1 MTESLASASL
11 HTIELGVDGMHCG
24 GCTGRVQRALA
35 GVPGVVDATVDLER
49 QAATI
54 TARETVEP
62 ARLVDAVGAAG
73 YRATVR
79 EAVAGSDAMAAQG
92 KHEGSPG
99 VAATVLLDIDGMTC
113 ASCVSRVE
121 KALAKVPGVTRA
133 SVNLAT
139 ERATVE
145 ASADVSAARLV
156 EAVEQA
162 GYQAT
167 PVEPAPS
174 AATLES
180 VDHKAAHSVELD
192 IDGMTCASC
201 VSRVEKALEKVP
213 GVTHASVNLATERA
227 TVEASA
233 DVSAA
238 RLVEAVEQAGYQAT
252 PIESA
257 RAAATSEPVHHKA
270 AHSVELDIDGMTCA
284 SCVSRVEK
292 ALEKVPGVTHAS
304 VNLATER
311 ATVEAS
317 ADVSAARLVEAVEQA
332 GYGATPI
339 EPARAAVTSEP
350 ADHKAARSIDLDI
363 DGMTCA
369 SCVSRV
375 EKALVKVPGVTHA
388 SVNLATE
395 RATVEASADV
405 SAARLAE
412 AVEQAGYRAAP
423 VESAPSA
430 AASEPVHHKAA
441 HSVEFDIDG
450 MTCASCVSR
459 VEKALAK
466 VPGVARA
473 TVNLATE
480 RATVEA
486 SADVSAPR
494 LAEAVEQ
501 AGYHATPVESAPSA
515 VTSAPIDR
523 DATHSIDLDIGGMT
537 CASCVSRVE
546 KALEKV
552 PGVTHASVNLAT
564 ERASV
569 RAAGPL
575 DVDALIA
582 AVTTAGYRATPAPA
596 PSPAAD
602 ANAAASSLPA
612 APDRDARKRQEA
624 LRERNLVI
632 ASAVLSAPL
641 VAPMLA
647 APLGIDAMLPGW
659 LQLVLASIVQFGFG
673 ARFYRAAWHAVKARA
688 GNMDLLVALGTSA
701 AYGLSLWMLL
711 RDPAHPGH
719 LYFEA
724 SAVIVTLVRFGK
736 WLEARAKRQTTDA
749 IRALNA
755 LRPDR
760 ARIVDNGVE
769 RDVPL
774 AQVRVGTIVSV
785 RPGERLP
792 VDGRVVSGRSHVDE
806 SLITGESLP
815 VPKDDGDAV
824 TAGSI
829 NGEGALVVET
839 TAIGAETTL
848 ARIIRLVESAQAE
861 KAPIQRLVDRVSAV
875 FVPAILGIAV
885 LTLVGWLLA
894 GAGAETAI
902 LNAVAVLVIACPCA
916 LGLATPAAIMAGT
929 GVAARHGVLIKDA
942 QALELAQRAT
952 VIAFDKTG
960 TLTEGKPSVTAFDAV
975 DLPRDDALA
984 LAAAVQRHSD
994 HPLARAVVAAYDAQR
1009 NAQAAPVATDAR
1021 AVAGRGVE
1029 ARVDGRLLAL
1039 GSTRWRDELGIVVP
1053 PALDA
1058 RAAELERAG
1067 NTISWLMHADA
1078 PRAAIALIAFGDT
1091 VKPGARDAI
1100 AALADRHVA
1109 SVLVTGDNRGSAAA
1123 VAAAL
1128 GIDEVHAQVLP
1139 DDKARVVA
1147 SLKREHGGVVA
1158 MVGDGINDAPA
1169 LAAADVGIAM
1179 ATGTDVA
1186 MHTAGIT
1193 LMRGDPA
1200 LVADAIDIS
1209 KRTYRKIQQNLFWAF
1224 VYNLIGVPLAALGW
1238 LNPVIAGAAMAFSS
1252 VSVVTNALLL
1262 RRWKGRAR

>member
-1 MTESLASASL
+1 MTEPLASAAL
-11 HTIELGVDGMHCG
+11 QTIELSVDGMHCG

-35 GVPGVVDATVDLER
+35 AVPGVVDAAVDLDTH
-49 QAATI
+49 AATV
-54 TARETVEP
+54 TAQETVEP
-62 ARLVDAVGAAG
+62 DRLVDAVREAG
-73 YRATVR
+73 YRAAVR
-79 EAVAGSDAMAAQG
+79 EAAVEA
-92 KHEGSPG
+92 
-99 VAATVLLDIDGMTC
+99 VAAAPSANAPRAATSPAPAAAATIELDIDGMTC

-139 ERATVE
+139 ERATVDT
-145 ASADVSAARLV
+145 SAGVSAAQLAD
-156 EAVEQA
+156 AV
-162 GYQAT
+162 
-167 PVEPAPS
+167 
-174 AATLES
+174 
-180 VDHKAAHSVELD
+180 K
-192 IDGMTCASC
+192 
-201 VSRVEKALEKVP
+201 
-213 GVTHASVNLATERA
+213 
-227 TVEASA
+227 
-233 DVSAA
+233 
-238 RLVEAVEQAGYQAT
+238 
-252 PIESA
+252 
-257 RAAATSEPVHHKA
+257 
-270 AHSVELDIDGMTCA
+270 
-284 SCVSRVEK
+284 
-292 ALEKVPGVTHAS
+292 
-304 VNLATER
+304 
-311 ATVEAS
+311 
-317 ADVSAARLVEAVEQA
+317 QA
-332 GYGATPI
+332 GYGATPTVSDTAV
-339 EPARAAVTSEP
+339 PAVTTAPP
-350 ADHKAARSIDLDI
+350 ASIKL
-363 DGMTCA
+363 
-369 SCVSRV
+369 
-375 EKALVKVPGVTHA
+375 
-388 SVNLATE
+388 
-395 RATVEASADV
+395 
-405 SAARLAE
+405 
-412 AVEQAGYRAAP
+412 
-423 VESAPSA
+423 
-430 AASEPVHHKAA
+430 
-441 HSVEFDIDG
+441 DIDG

-466 VPGVARA
+466 VPGVTRASVNLATERATIDASADVSAAQLAEAVKQAGYDATPAAIATPAVTSAAADIELDIGGMTCASCAGRVEKALAAVPGVARA

-480 RATVEA
+480 RASVHG
-486 SADVSAPR
+486 
-494 LAEAVEQ
+494 
-501 AGYHATPVESAPSA
+501 AGALDAAT
-515 VTSAPIDR
+515 
-523 DATHSIDLDIGGMT
+523 
-537 CASCVSRVE
+537 
-546 KALEKV
+546 
-552 PGVTHASVNLAT
+552 
-564 ERASV
+564 
-569 RAAGPL
+569 
-575 DVDALIA
+575 LIA
-582 AVTTAGYRATPAPA
+582 AVTSAGYPA
-596 PSPAAD
+596 
-602 ANAAASSLPA
+602 SLPA
-612 APDRDARKRQEA
+612 GETTGTGLQPASPAQDPDARKRREA
-624 LRERNLVI
+624 IRERNLVI
-632 ASAVLSAPL
+632 GAAVLSAPL

-647 APLGIDAMLPGW
+647 APFGIDWMLPGW

-673 ARFYRAAWHAVKARA
+673 ARFYRAAWHAVKART

-736 WLEARAKRQTTDA
+736 WLESRAKRQTTEA

-760 ARIVDNGVE
+760 ARVVEHGVE

-774 AQVRVGTIVSV
+774 AQVRVGTHVSI
-785 RPGERLP
+785 RPGERVP
-792 VDGRVVSGRSHVDE
+792 VDGQIVTGRSHIDE

-861 KAPIQRLVDRVSAV
+861 KAPIQRLVDRVSEV

-885 LTLVGWLLA
+885 LTLVGWLIA
-894 GAGAETAI
+894 GAGTETAI

-942 QALELAQRAT
+942 QALELAQRTT

-975 DLPRDDALA
+975 GVPRDEALA
-984 LAAAVQRHSD
+984 LAAAVQRQSD
-994 HPLARAVVAAYDAQR
+994 HPLARAVVAAHDADL
-1009 NAQAAPVATDAR
+1009 AAHGAAAESVVAIDAR
-1021 AVAGRGVE
+1021 AVPGRGVE
-1029 ARVDGRLLAL
+1029 AHVGGQRLAL
-1039 GSTRWRDELGIVVP
+1039 GSTRWRDELGIAVP

-1058 RAAELERAG
+1058 RAAELESAG
-1067 NTISWLMHADA
+1067 NTISWLMRADA
-1078 PRAAIALIAFGDT
+1078 PRAVLALIAFGDT

-1100 AALADRHVA
+1100 AALSARGVA
-1109 SVLVTGDNRGSAAA
+1109 SALVTGDNRGSAAA

-1128 GIDEVHAQVLP
+1128 GIGEVHAEVLP

-1147 SLKREHGGVVA
+1147 ELKRTHGGIVA

-1209 KRTYRKIQQNLFWAF
+1209 RRTYRKIQQNLFWAF
-1224 VYNLIGVPLAALGW
+1224 VYNLVGVPLAAFGL

>member
-79 EAVAGSDAMAAQG
+79 DAVAGSDAMAAQA
-92 KHEGSPG
+92 KQDARPG
-99 VAATVLLDIDGMTC
+99 AAATVLLDIDGMTC

-121 KALAKVPGVTRA
+121 KALAKVAGVTHA
-133 SVNLAT
+133 SVNLAA

-145 ASADVSAARLV
+145 ASAEVSAARLV

-162 GYQAT
+162 GYR
-167 PVEPAPS
+167 
-174 AATLES
+174 ATLIES
-180 VDHKAAHSVELD
+180 APAAVTSQPIDHKAAHSVELD

-201 VSRVEKALEKVP
+201 VSRVEKALAKVPGVTHASVNLATERATVEASAEVSAARLVEAVEQAGYRATLIESAPAAVTSQPIDHKAAHSVELDIDGMTCASCVSRVEKALAKVP

-238 RLVEAVEQAGYQAT
+238 RLVEAVEQAGY
-252 PIESA
+252 
-257 RAAATSEPVHHKA
+257 R
-270 AHSVELDIDGMTCA
+270 
-284 SCVSRVEK
+284 
-292 ALEKVPGVTHAS
+292 
-304 VNLATER
+304 
-311 ATVEAS
+311 
-317 ADVSAARLVEAVEQA
+317 
-332 GYGATPI
+332 
-339 EPARAAVTSEP
+339 
-350 ADHKAARSIDLDI
+350 
-363 DGMTCA
+363 
-369 SCVSRV
+369 
-375 EKALVKVPGVTHA
+375 
-388 SVNLATE
+388 
-395 RATVEASADV
+395 
-405 SAARLAE
+405 
-412 AVEQAGYRAAP
+412 
-423 VESAPSA
+423 
-430 AASEPVHHKAA
+430 
-441 HSVEFDIDG
+441 
-450 MTCASCVSR
+450 
-459 VEKALAK
+459 
-466 VPGVARA
+466 
-473 TVNLATE
+473 
-480 RATVEA
+480 
-486 SADVSAPR
+486 
-494 LAEAVEQ
+494 
-501 AGYHATPVESAPSA
+501 ATPVESAPST
-515 VTSAPIDR
+515 VTSAPVDR

-575 DVDALIA
+575 DADALIA
-582 AVTTAGYRATPAPA
+582 AVTNAGYRATLAAA
-596 PSPAAD
+596 PSAGAK
-602 ANAAASSLPA
+602 AAASSIPA

-960 TLTEGKPSVTAFDAV
+960 TLTEGKPSVTAFDPV

-1039 GSTRWRDELGIVVP
+1039 GSTRWRDEFGIVVP

-1128 GIDEVHAQVLP
+1128 GIGEVHAQVLP

>member
-79 EAVAGSDAMAAQG
+79 DAVAGSDAMAAQAE
-92 KHEGSPG
+92 HEARPG
-99 VAATVLLDIDGMTC
+99 AAATVLLDIDGMTC

-121 KALAKVPGVTRA
+121 KALAKVPGVTHA

-145 ASADVSAARLV
+145 ASADVSAARLAK
-156 EAVEQA
+156 AVEQA
-162 GYQAT
+162 GYR
-167 PVEPAPS
+167 
-174 AATLES
+174 ATLIES
-180 VDHKAAHSVELD
+180 APAAVTSQPIDHKAAHSVELD

-201 VSRVEKALEKVP
+201 VSRVEKALAKVP

-238 RLVEAVEQAGYQAT
+238 RLVEAVEQAGY
-252 PIESA
+252 
-257 RAAATSEPVHHKA
+257 R
-270 AHSVELDIDGMTCA
+270 
-284 SCVSRVEK
+284 
-292 ALEKVPGVTHAS
+292 
-304 VNLATER
+304 
-311 ATVEAS
+311 
-317 ADVSAARLVEAVEQA
+317 
-332 GYGATPI
+332 
-339 EPARAAVTSEP
+339 
-350 ADHKAARSIDLDI
+350 
-363 DGMTCA
+363 
-369 SCVSRV
+369 
-375 EKALVKVPGVTHA
+375 
-388 SVNLATE
+388 
-395 RATVEASADV
+395 
-405 SAARLAE
+405 
-412 AVEQAGYRAAP
+412 
-423 VESAPSA
+423 
-430 AASEPVHHKAA
+430 
-441 HSVEFDIDG
+441 
-450 MTCASCVSR
+450 
-459 VEKALAK
+459 
-466 VPGVARA
+466 
-473 TVNLATE
+473 
-480 RATVEA
+480 
-486 SADVSAPR
+486 
-494 LAEAVEQ
+494 
-501 AGYHATPVESAPSA
+501 ATPVESAPST
-515 VTSAPIDR
+515 VTSAPVDR

-575 DVDALIA
+575 DADALIA
-582 AVTTAGYRATPAPA
+582 AVTNAGYRATLAAA
-596 PSPAAD
+596 PSAGAK
-602 ANAAASSLPA
+602 AAASSIPA

-1128 GIDEVHAQVLP
+1128 GIGEVHAQVLP

>member
-35 GVPGVVDATVDLER
+35 DVPGVVDATVDLER

-62 ARLVDAVGAAG
+62 AQLVDAVGAAG

-92 KHEGSPG
+92 KHEASPG
-99 VAATVLLDIDGMTC
+99 AAATVLLDIDGMTC

-121 KALAKVPGVTRA
+121 EALA
-133 SVNLAT
+133 
-139 ERATVE
+139 
-145 ASADVSAARLV
+145 
-156 EAVEQA
+156 
-162 GYQAT
+162 
-167 PVEPAPS
+167 
-174 AATLES
+174 
-180 VDHKAAHSVELD
+180 
-192 IDGMTCASC
+192 
-201 VSRVEKALEKVP
+201 KVP

-257 RAAATSEPVHHKA
+257 RAVATSAPVDHKA

-292 ALEKVPGVTHAS
+292 ALAKVPGVTHAS

-317 ADVSAARLVEAVEQA
+317 ADVPAAQLVEAVEQA
-332 GYGATPI
+332 GY
-339 EPARAAVTSEP
+339 
-350 ADHKAARSIDLDI
+350 
-363 DGMTCA
+363 
-369 SCVSRV
+369 
-375 EKALVKVPGVTHA
+375 
-388 SVNLATE
+388 
-395 RATVEASADV
+395 
-405 SAARLAE
+405 
-412 AVEQAGYRAAP
+412 QAMP
-423 VESAPSA
+423 VESAPS
-430 AASEPVHHKAA
+430 P
-441 HSVEFDIDG
+441 
-450 MTCASCVSR
+450 
-459 VEKALAK
+459 
-466 VPGVARA
+466 AR
-473 TVNLATE
+473 
-480 RATVEA
+480 
-486 SADVSAPR
+486 S
-494 LAEAVEQ
+494 
-501 AGYHATPVESAPSA
+501 
-515 VTSAPIDR
+515 TSAER
-523 DATHSIDLDIGGMT
+523 EATHSIDLDIGGMT

-602 ANAAASSLPA
+602 ANAVASSTPA

-894 GAGAETAI
+894 GAGVEAAI

-1009 NAQAAPVATDAR
+1009 NAHAAPVATDAR